1 MTDSR
6 FRKGAQMHSQPIRS
20 LCAAPSRPYLFRFR
34 FLLIWASLAVSLA
47 PRALGADTKISN
59 DGLMVTIHAVDGT
72 YSIAAGEASPQV
84 IRARVAAEVD
94 HGWIE
99 STDYP
104 RHDVTESDFE
114 DSLGRGRQA
123 VVSARGLN
131 DRPDLIYTIR
141 VYEDK
146 RFGVIQV
153 RLQNSSGRSCEVE
166 SIRPVNAIG
175 VGILDLH
182 GSPARDRI
190 LSDSYSEDW
199 PPLRLYDLGT
209 APNGMHR
216 AVGSQLVYNR
226 QSRES
231 IFFGALSADRLLTI
245 LHLNTKAGPSGPSI
259 AAFTVD
265 STGTTEIQ
273 ETEEESGMRTGPPEN
288 LIALSL
294 PLAQGASLSSEPLL
308 FSVGSD
314 YHSQLEDYGSA
325 IRELHHSRI
334 PEGNMLGW
342 WSWTAFYM
350 KINEGNSFTNA
361 LWQAERLK
369 ALGYDW
375 FHFDF
380 GYGYARGDYST
391 PNASKFPHGMRELT
405 ERIRRLGLKIG
416 IWTAPFEVGELSSIY
431 QDHKDWL
438 VHNQK
443 GEPIPVTTDE
453 EVRSERLFVLD
464 TTHPAA
470 QEFVRKLYQTLV
482 REWGVKYIKLDF
494 MDNTAIEGYHY
505 RPNTT
510 ALEALRIGLQTIRDA
525 VGDDVLLDKDGSPM
539 LTPVGLVDDGRT
551 SQDTG
556 HTFLRSREAVSGI
569 AARYYMHRNFF
580 IADPD
585 AFTVSRQMTE
595 ERHMAAPLTLN
606 EAEVSIALAAVSG
619 GMYEIGDD
627 LPTVGADADRAALL
641 KNLDLLNMARLGR
654 AAIPLDL
661 LSYPTEDEL
670 PSIFLLEEDA
680 RQSILAVFNWTEKAR
695 SHSFSLADLRR
706 QSGRAYDFA
715 DVLDPSLDVPAE
727 NGSIRLDQ
735 PPHSVR
741 VIKIVDTAVS
751 AAAPT
756 VAIQAPQKANVD
768 QTVKLVCNLDSS
780 GVPALAFHWDFGDG
794 TAEEGR
800 KVEHAYTKE
809 GNYRIQLRVEGVDG
823 VSAAQQTSISVSGEM
838 ILAPPA
844 RYTGEGTALRVEP

>member
-1 MTDSR
+1 
-6 FRKGAQMHSQPIRS
+6 MHSQHNLSGR
-20 LCAAPSRPYLFRFR
+20 ATPSRSCLCSFR
-34 FLLIWASLAVSLA
+34 FLLIGASFAISLA
-47 PRALGADTKISN
+47 PRSFSADTKISN
-59 DGLMVTIHAVDGT
+59 GQLVITISSVDGT
-72 YSIAAGEASPQV
+72 YSIADRQISPPV
-84 IRARVAAEVD
+84 IRAGVAAEVD
-94 HGWIE
+94 HRRVK

-104 RHDVTESDFE
+104 RHDVTESAFHDT
-114 DSLGRGRQA
+114 LGKGRQA
-123 VVSARGLN
+123 VVTASGLN

-141 VYEDK
+141 VYEDHH
-146 RFGVIQV
+146 FGEIQV
-153 RLQNSSGRSCEVE
+153 RVQNGSVRTCEVQ
-166 SIRPVNAIG
+166 SIRAVDALG
-175 VGILDLH
+175 DQILDLH
-182 GSPARDRI
+182 GTPGSDRV

-199 PPLRLYDLGT
+199 PPLRLYDLGK
-209 APNGMHR
+209 APKGVHR
-216 AVGSQLVYNR
+216 AVGSQIIYNQ
-226 QSRES
+226 QSHQS
-231 IFFGALSADRLLTI
+231 AFFGALTADRLLTI
-245 LHLNTKAGPSGPSI
+245 LHLDTKAGPSGPSI
-259 AAFTVD
+259 EGFTVD

-273 ETEEESGMRTGPPEN
+273 ATEEGSGMRTGAPEN
-288 LIALSL
+288 LIQLSL
-294 PLAQGASLSSEPLL
+294 PLASGASMSSERLL
-308 FSVGSD
+308 FSVGND

-334 PEGNMLGW
+334 PEDNMLGW

-350 KINEGNSFTNA
+350 KITEGNTLTNA
-361 LWQAERLK
+361 LWQAEHLK
-369 ALGYDW
+369 SLGYDW

-438 VHNQK
+438 VHNAT

-470 QEFVRKLYQTLV
+470 QEFVRKVYQTLV

-539 LTPVGLVDDGRT
+539 LTPVGLVDDGRI

-556 HTFLRSREAVSGI
+556 HTFLRSQEAVSGI
-569 AARYYMHRNFF
+569 AARYYMHRKFF
-580 IADPD
+580 INDPD

-595 ERHMAAPLTLN
+595 ERKMSVPLTLN
-606 EAEVSIALAAVSG
+606 EAQVSIALAAVSG

-627 LPTVGADADRAALL
+627 LPTVGADADRAALV
-641 KNLDLLNMARLGR
+641 KNRDLLDMARLGR

-661 LSYPTEDEL
+661 LSYRAEDEL
-670 PSIFLLEEDA
+670 PSIFWLRGDA
-680 RQSILAVFNWTEKAR
+680 RQSILAVFNWTEQPG
-695 SHSFSLADLRR
+695 SHSFSLADLKL
-706 QSGRAYDFA
+706 QSGRAYDFQ
-715 DVLDPSLDVPAE
+715 DVFDSSQHLSAE

-741 VIKIVDTAVS
+741 VIKIVDTTVS

-756 VAIQAPQKANVD
+756 AAIQAPNNAKVD
-768 QTVKLVCNLDSS
+768 ENVKLVCDVDSS

-794 TAEEGR
+794 TAEDGR
-800 KVEHAYTKE
+800 KVQHAYTKE
-809 GNYRIQLRVEGVDG
+809 GNYQIKLTVEGVDG
-823 VSAAQQTSISVSGEM
+823 VPAEKRASISVSGEA

-844 RYTGEGTALRVEP
+844 RYTGD

>member
-1 MTDSR
+1 
-6 FRKGAQMHSQPIRS
+6 MHSRHIVS
-20 LCAAPSRPYLFRFR
+20 LRAMPSSCFRF
-34 FLLIWASLAVSLA
+34 FLIWSSLAVYLV
-47 PRALGADTKISN
+47 PQALSADTKISN
-59 DGLMVTIHAVDGT
+59 GQLVVTVNSVDGT
-72 YSIAAGEASPQV
+72 YSIARGASSPA
-84 IRARVAAEVD
+84 IRAGVAAEVD
-94 HGWIE
+94 HRWVE

-104 RHDVTESDFE
+104 KHDITESDFQ

-123 VVSARGLN
+123 VVTARGLN
-131 DRPDLIYTIR
+131 DRPDLIYAIR
-141 VYEDK
+141 VYEDNH
-146 RFGVIQV
+146 FGVIQV
-153 RLQNSSGRSCEVE
+153 RVQNSAGRSCEVE

-175 VGILDLH
+175 GQILDLH
-182 GSPARDRI
+182 GSPGADRI

-199 PPLRLYDLGT
+199 PPLQLYDLGK
-209 APNGMHR
+209 APKGTHR

-226 QSRES
+226 QSHES
-231 IFFGALSADRLLTI
+231 VFFGALTADRLLTI
-245 LHLNTKAGPSGPSI
+245 LHLHTKAGPSGPSI
-259 AAFTVD
+259 TAFTVD

-273 ETEEESGMRTGPPEN
+273 ETEEESGMRTGPREN
-288 LIALSL
+288 LIELSL
-294 PLAQGASLSSEPLL
+294 PLANGASMSSEPLL
-308 FSVGSD
+308 FSVGND
-314 YHSQLEDYGSA
+314 YHSQLQDYGSA
-325 IRELHHSRI
+325 IRVLHHSRI

-361 LWQAERLK
+361 LWQAEHLK
-369 ALGYDW
+369 SLGYDW

-405 ERIRRLGLKIG
+405 QRIQRLGLKIG

-438 VHNQK
+438 VHNAK

-464 TTHPAA
+464 ATHPAA

-482 REWGVKYIKLDF
+482 HEWGVKYIKLDF

-539 LTPVGLVDDGRT
+539 LTPVGLVDEGRT

-580 IADPD
+580 VADPD
-585 AFTVSRQMTE
+585 AFTVSRQMIE
-595 ERHMAAPLTLN
+595 ERRMAGPLTLN

-627 LPTVGADADRAALL
+627 LPAVGADGERAALL

-654 AAIPLDL
+654 SAIPLDL
-661 LSYPTEDEL
+661 LSYRTEDEL
-670 PSIFLLEEDA
+670 PSIFLLPEDA
-680 RQSILAVFNWTEKAR
+680 RQSILAVFNWTEQAG
-695 SHSFSLADLRR
+695 SHSFSLADLKL
-706 QSGRAYDFA
+706 QSGRAYDFE
-715 DVLDPSLDVPAE
+715 DVLDSSLHPSAE

-741 VIKIVDTAVS
+741 VIKIVDTTLS
-751 AAAPT
+751 AAAPS
-756 VAIQAPQKANVD
+756 VALQAPEKANVD
-768 QTVKLVCNLDSS
+768 ENVMFVCNLDSS

-794 TAEEGR
+794 TTEDGR
-800 KVEHAYTKE
+800 RVQHAYTKE
-809 GNYRIQLRVEGVDG
+809 GNYQVRLVVDGLDG
-823 VSAAQQTSISVSGEM
+823 VSAAKQASISVNGEM

-844 RYTGEGTALRVEP
+844 RYTGD

>member
-1 MTDSR
+1 MSR
-6 FRKGAQMHSQPIRS
+6 ISGFSMQPRRFSSTSRS
-20 LCAAPSRPYLFRFR
+20 CLSGFR
-34 FLLIWASLAVSLA
+34 FLLICPVLAASLGSQ
-47 PRALGADTKISN
+47 ALSADTKISN
-59 DGLMVTIHAVDGT
+59 GELAVTINATDGT
-72 YSIAAGEASPQV
+72 YSISRAETSPMV
-84 IRARVAAEVD
+84 LRAEVAAEVD
-94 HGWIE
+94 HRWVK

-104 RHDVTESDFE
+104 KHSATESDFQ
-114 DSLGRGRQA
+114 DALGKGRRA
-123 VVSARGLN
+123 VVIASGLN
-131 DRPDLIYTIR
+131 DRPNLIYEIL
-141 VYEDK
+141 VYQEH
-146 RFGVIQV
+146 RFGVIHV
-153 RLQNSSGRSCEVE
+153 RVQNDSGRSCEVQ

-175 VGILDLH
+175 NQILDLH
-182 GSPARDRI
+182 GSPGLDRV

-199 PPLRLYDLGT
+199 PPLQLYDLGK
-209 APNGMHR
+209 APNAVHR
-216 AVGSQLVYNR
+216 AVGSQLVYN
-226 QSRES
+226 QES
-231 IFFGALSADRLLTI
+231 HESAFFGALSADRLLTI
-245 LHLNTKAGPSGPSI
+245 LHLSTKTGPSGPAI
-259 AAFTVD
+259 ASFTVD

-273 ETEEESGMRTGPPEN
+273 ETEEESGMRTGPREN
-288 LIALSL
+288 LIELSL
-294 PLAQGASLSSEPLL
+294 PLANGASLSSEPLL

-314 YHSQLEDYGSA
+314 YHNQLQDYGSA
-325 IRELHHSRI
+325 VRELHHSRV
-334 PEGNMLGW
+334 PEDNMLGW

-350 KINEGNSFTNA
+350 KSNEGNSFTNA
-361 LWQAERLK
+361 LWQAQHLK
-369 ALGYDW
+369 SLGFDW

-405 ERIRRLGLKIG
+405 ERIRRLGLRIG

-438 VHNQK
+438 VHNAK

-470 QEFVRKLYQTLV
+470 QEFVRKVYQTLV

-585 AFTVSRQMTE
+585 AFTISRQMIE
-595 ERHMAAPLTLN
+595 ERHMDNPLTLS

-627 LPTVGADADRAALL
+627 LPTLGADADRAALL
-641 KNLDLLNMARLGR
+641 KNLGLLNMARLGR

-661 LSYPTEDEL
+661 LSYRAEDEL
-670 PSIFLLEEDA
+670 PSIFLLQEDA
-680 RQSILAVFNWTEKAR
+680 RQSILAVFNWTEQSR
-695 SHSFSLADLRR
+695 SHTFSLSDLKL
-706 QSGRAYDFA
+706 QSGRTYDF
-715 DVLDPSLDVPAE
+715 DDILDSSLHPSAE

-735 PPHSVR
+735 PAHSVR
-741 VIKIVDTAVS
+741 VIRIVDTAIS
-751 AAAPT
+751 PAAPT
-756 VAIQAPQKANVD
+756 VAIQAPKSAKVD
-768 QTVKLVCNLDSS
+768 ENVKLACDLDSS

-794 TAEEGR
+794 TAEDSR
-800 KVEHAYTKE
+800 RVQHAYTKE
-809 GNYRIQLRVEGVDG
+809 GNYEVKLVVEGIDS
-823 VSAAQQTSISVSGEM
+823 VSAIKQTFISVSGEL
-838 ILAPPA
+838 ILAPPT
-844 RYTGEGTALRVEP
+844 RYTGN